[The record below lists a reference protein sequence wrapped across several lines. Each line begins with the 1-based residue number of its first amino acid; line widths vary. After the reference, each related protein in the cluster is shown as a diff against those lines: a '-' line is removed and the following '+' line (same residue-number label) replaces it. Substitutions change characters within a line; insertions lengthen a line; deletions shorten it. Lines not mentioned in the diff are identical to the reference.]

1 MLFKLS
7 NALIQNNCVRFHTY
21 IMMQKYVRL
30 MTICRLWLAC
40 IFLFPLGGLYAMPN
54 SDILLDIVRHC
65 VDPKLENYCTR
76 CRAPIA
82 EVACTPETSCKKTT
96 EVWSSNTEYV
106 AIRDIKMCGCPA
118 SFVHGLV
125 MPLQVI
131 TGVEDPLRPE
141 GIWQYAWDE
150 ATLRMEAEAI
160 ALVVNPQNFRSQ
172 NQLHVHLVRLK
183 PQARAEFK
191 SMATGTSSNLLSVWK
206 IAAELAKQ
214 QNLPDYGVLVSTE
227 ESGGFKVVVTTV
239 SPGHLFTQ
247 YVCR

>member
-1 MLFKLS
+1 
-7 NALIQNNCVRFHTY
+7 
-21 IMMQKYVRL
+21 MQKYVRL

-82 EVACTPETSCKKTT
+82 EVACTPETSCRKTT
-96 EVWSSNTEYV
+96 EVWSINTEYV

-150 ATLRMEAEAI
+150 AALRMEAEAI

-191 SMATGTSSNLLSVWK
+191 SMATGTSSNLLNVWK

>member
-1 MLFKLS
+1 
-7 NALIQNNCVRFHTY
+7 
-21 IMMQKYVRL
+21 MMQKYVRL

-150 ATLRMEAEAI
+150 AALRMEAEAI

-172 NQLHVHLVRLK
+172 NQLHIHLVRLK

-191 SMATGTSSNLLSVWK
+191 SMATGTSSNLLNVWK

>member
-1 MLFKLS
+1 
-7 NALIQNNCVRFHTY
+7 
-21 IMMQKYVRL
+21 MQKYVRL

-191 SMATGTSSNLLSVWK
+191 SMATGTSSNLLNVWK

-239 SPGHLFTQ
+239 SPGYLFTQ

>member
-1 MLFKLS
+1 
-7 NALIQNNCVRFHTY
+7 
-21 IMMQKYVRL
+21 MMQKYVRL

-214 QNLPDYGVLVSTE
+214 KNLPDYGVLVSTE

>member
-1 MLFKLS
+1 
-7 NALIQNNCVRFHTY
+7 
-21 IMMQKYVRL
+21 MQKYVRL

-82 EVACTPETSCKKTT
+82 EVACTPETSCRRTT
-96 EVWSSNTEYV
+96 EVWSINTEYV

-150 ATLRMEAEAI
+150 AALRMEAEAI

>member
-1 MLFKLS
+1 
-7 NALIQNNCVRFHTY
+7 
-21 IMMQKYVRL
+21 MQKYVRL

-96 EVWSSNTEYV
+96 EVWSINTEYV
-106 AIRDIKMCGCPA
+106 AIRDIKRCGCPA

-150 ATLRMEAEAI
+150 AALRMEAEAI

-191 SMATGTSSNLLSVWK
+191 SMATGTSSNLLNVWK

-214 QNLPDYGVLVSTE
+214 QNLPDYGVLVSTD
-227 ESGGFKVVVTTV
+227 ESGGFKVVVTAV

>member
-1 MLFKLS
+1 
-7 NALIQNNCVRFHTY
+7 
-21 IMMQKYVRL
+21 MMQKYVRL

-131 TGVEDPLRPE
+131 TGVEDPSRPE
-141 GIWQYAWDE
+141 GIWQYAWDV
-150 ATLRMEAEAI
+150 ATQRIDSDSI

-191 SMATGTSSNLLSVWK
+191 SMATGTSSNLLNVWK

-227 ESGGFKVVVTTV
+227 ERGGFKVVVTAI

>member
-1 MLFKLS
+1 
-7 NALIQNNCVRFHTY
+7 
-21 IMMQKYVRL
+21 MQKYVRL

-150 ATLRMEAEAI
+150 AALRMEAEAI

-191 SMATGTSSNLLSVWK
+191 SMATGTSSNLLNVWK

>member
-1 MLFKLS
+1 
-7 NALIQNNCVRFHTY
+7 
-21 IMMQKYVRL
+21 MMQKYVRL

-160 ALVVNPQNFRSQ
+160 ALVVNPQKFRSQ

-191 SMATGTSSNLLSVWK
+191 SMATGTSSNLLNVWK

>member
-1 MLFKLS
+1 
-7 NALIQNNCVRFHTY
+7 
-21 IMMQKYVRL
+21 MQKYVRL

-150 ATLRMEAEAI
+150 AALRMEAEAI

-172 NQLHVHLVRLK
+172 NQLHIHLVRLK

-191 SMATGTSSNLLSVWK
+191 SMATGTSSNLLNVWK

>member
-1 MLFKLS
+1 
-7 NALIQNNCVRFHTY
+7 
-21 IMMQKYVRL
+21 MQKYVRL

-150 ATLRMEAEAI
+150 AALRMEAEAI

>member
-1 MLFKLS
+1 
-7 NALIQNNCVRFHTY
+7 
-21 IMMQKYVRL
+21 MMQKYVRL

-150 ATLRMEAEAI
+150 AALRMEAEAI

-191 SMATGTSSNLLSVWK
+191 SMATGTSSNLLNVWK

-227 ESGGFKVVVTTV
+227 KSGGFKVVVTTV

>member
-1 MLFKLS
+1 
-7 NALIQNNCVRFHTY
+7 
-21 IMMQKYVRL
+21 MQKYVRL

-150 ATLRMEAEAI
+150 AALRMEAEAI

-191 SMATGTSSNLLSVWK
+191 SMATGTSSNLLNVWK
-206 IAAELAKQ
+206 IAAELAKK

>member
-1 MLFKLS
+1 
-7 NALIQNNCVRFHTY
+7 
-21 IMMQKYVRL
+21 
-30 MTICRLWLAC
+30 MTIQRLLLAC
-40 IFLFPLGGLYAMPN
+40 LLLFPCGGLYARPN
-54 SDILLDIVRHC
+54 SDILLDIVQHC
-65 VDPKLENYCTR
+65 VDPKVANYCTQ

-82 EVACTPETSCKKTT
+82 EVACSPDTSCRKTT
-96 EVWSSNTEYV
+96 EVWSINTEYV
-106 AIRDIKMCGCPA
+106 AIRDIKMCACTA

-141 GIWQYAWDE
+141 GIWQYAWDV
-150 ATLRMEAEAI
+150 ATQHIASDSI

-183 PQARAEFK
+183 PEARAEFK
-191 SMATGTSSNLLSVWK
+191 SMATGNSSNLWNVWK

-214 QNLPDYGVLVSTE
+214 QNLPDYGVLVSKQ
-227 ESGGFKVVVTTV
+227 ESGGFKVVVTAT

>member
-1 MLFKLS
+1 
-7 NALIQNNCVRFHTY
+7 
-21 IMMQKYVRL
+21 MMHKYVRL
-30 MTICRLWLAC
+30 MTIHRLFLSC
-40 IFLFPLGGLYAMPN
+40 LLLFPWGGLYAMPN
-54 SDILLDIVRHC
+54 SDILLDIVKHC

-82 EVACTPETSCKKTT
+82 EVACSPDTSCRKTT
-96 EVWSSNTEYV
+96 EVWSINTEYV

-118 SFVHGLV
+118 SFFHGLV

-141 GIWQYAWDE
+141 GIWQYAWDV
-150 ATLRMEAEAI
+150 ATKRIDADSI

-191 SMATGTSSNLLSVWK
+191 SMATGTSSNLLNIWK

-227 ESGGFKVVVTTV
+227 ERGGFKVVVTPI

>member
-1 MLFKLS
+1 
-7 NALIQNNCVRFHTY
+7 
-21 IMMQKYVRL
+21 MMQKYVRL

-40 IFLFPLGGLYAMPN
+40 IFLFPWGGLYAMPN

-150 ATLRMEAEAI
+150 AALRMEAEAI

-191 SMATGTSSNLLSVWK
+191 SMATGTSSNLLNVWK

>member
-1 MLFKLS
+1 
-7 NALIQNNCVRFHTY
+7 
-21 IMMQKYVRL
+21 MMQKYVRL

-150 ATLRMEAEAI
+150 AALRMEAEAI

-191 SMATGTSSNLLSVWK
+191 SMATGTSSSLLSVWK

>member
-1 MLFKLS
+1 
-7 NALIQNNCVRFHTY
+7 
-21 IMMQKYVRL
+21 

-150 ATLRMEAEAI
+150 AALRMEAEAI

-191 SMATGTSSNLLSVWK
+191 SMATGTSSNLLNVWK
-206 IAAELAKQ
+206 IAAELAKK

>member
-150 ATLRMEAEAI
+150 AALRMEAEAI

-172 NQLHVHLVRLK
+172 NQLHIHLVRLK

-191 SMATGTSSNLLSVWK
+191 SMATGTSSNLLNVWK

>member
-1 MLFKLS
+1 
-7 NALIQNNCVRFHTY
+7 
-21 IMMQKYVRL
+21 MMQKYVRL

-82 EVACTPETSCKKTT
+82 EVACTPETSCRKTT

-191 SMATGTSSNLLSVWK
+191 SMATGTSSNLLNVWK

>member
-1 MLFKLS
+1 
-7 NALIQNNCVRFHTY
+7 
-21 IMMQKYVRL
+21 MQKYVRL

-150 ATLRMEAEAI
+150 AALRMEAEAI

-191 SMATGTSSNLLSVWK
+191 SMATGTSSNLLNVWK

-227 ESGGFKVVVTTV
+227 KSGGFKVVVTTV

>member
-1 MLFKLS
+1 
-7 NALIQNNCVRFHTY
+7 
-21 IMMQKYVRL
+21 MMQKYVRL

-150 ATLRMEAEAI
+150 AALRMEAEAI

-191 SMATGTSSNLLSVWK
+191 SMATGTSSNLLNVWK

>member
-1 MLFKLS
+1 
-7 NALIQNNCVRFHTY
+7 
-21 IMMQKYVRL
+21 MQKYVRL

-40 IFLFPLGGLYAMPN
+40 IFLFPLGGLYATPN

-82 EVACTPETSCKKTT
+82 EAACTPETSCRKTT
-96 EVWSSNTEYV
+96 EVWSINTEYV

-125 MPLQVI
+125 MPLQII

-150 ATLRMEAEAI
+150 AALRMEVEAI

>member
-1 MLFKLS
+1 
-7 NALIQNNCVRFHTY
+7 
-21 IMMQKYVRL
+21 MMQKYVRL

-172 NQLHVHLVRLK
+172 NQLHIHLVRLK

-191 SMATGTSSNLLSVWK
+191 SMATGTSSNLLNVWK
-206 IAAELAKQ
+206 IAAELAKK

>member
-1 MLFKLS
+1 M
-7 NALIQNNCVRFHTY
+7 T
-21 IMMQKYVRL
+21 QKYVRL
-30 MTICRLWLAC
+30 MTMLRLWLAC
-40 IFLFPLGGLYAMPN
+40 LLLVPWGGLYAAAS
-54 SDILLDIVRHC
+54 SDILLDIVKHC
-65 VDPKLENYCTR
+65 VDPKLENYCAR

-82 EVACTPETSCKKTT
+82 EVACSPETSCRKTT
-96 EVWSSNTEYV
+96 EVWSINTDYV

-191 SMATGTSSNLLSVWK
+191 SMATGTSPNLLNVWK

>member
-1 MLFKLS
+1 
-7 NALIQNNCVRFHTY
+7 
-21 IMMQKYVRL
+21 MQKYVRL

>member
-1 MLFKLS
+1 
-7 NALIQNNCVRFHTY
+7 
-21 IMMQKYVRL
+21 MMQKYVRL

-96 EVWSSNTEYV
+96 EVWSINTDYV

-118 SFVHGLV
+118 SFLHGLV

-150 ATLRMEAEAI
+150 AALRMEAEAI

-191 SMATGTSSNLLSVWK
+191 SMATGTSSNLLNVWK

>member
-1 MLFKLS
+1 
-7 NALIQNNCVRFHTY
+7 
-21 IMMQKYVRL
+21 MMQKDVRL

>member
-1 MLFKLS
+1 M
-7 NALIQNNCVRFHTY
+7 QN
-21 IMMQKYVRL
+21 YVRL
-30 MTICRLWLAC
+30 MTICRLGLAC
-40 IFLFPLGGLYAMPN
+40 IFLFPLGGLYATPN

-82 EVACTPETSCKKTT
+82 EAACTPETSCRKTT
-96 EVWSSNTEYV
+96 EVWSINTEYV

-150 ATLRMEAEAI
+150 AALRMEAEAI

>member
-1 MLFKLS
+1 
-7 NALIQNNCVRFHTY
+7 
-21 IMMQKYVRL
+21 MMQKYVRL

>member
-1 MLFKLS
+1 
-7 NALIQNNCVRFHTY
+7 
-21 IMMQKYVRL
+21 MMQKYVRL

-214 QNLPDYGVLVSTE
+214 QNLPDYGVLVSTQ

>member
-1 MLFKLS
+1 
-7 NALIQNNCVRFHTY
+7 
-21 IMMQKYVRL
+21 MQKYVRL

-191 SMATGTSSNLLSVWK
+191 SMATGTSSNLLNVWK
-206 IAAELAKQ
+206 IAAELAKK

>member
-1 MLFKLS
+1 
-7 NALIQNNCVRFHTY
+7 
-21 IMMQKYVRL
+21 
-30 MTICRLWLAC
+30 
-40 IFLFPLGGLYAMPN
+40 
-54 SDILLDIVRHC
+54 
-65 VDPKLENYCTR
+65 
-76 CRAPIA
+76 
-82 EVACTPETSCKKTT
+82 VACTPETSCRKTT
-96 EVWSSNTEYV
+96 EVWSINTDYV

-141 GIWQYAWDE
+141 GIWQYAWDV
-150 ATLRMEAEAI
+150 ATKRIESDSI

-172 NQLHVHLVRLK
+172 NQLHVHLVHLK

-191 SMATGTSSNLLSVWK
+191 SMATGNSSNLLNVWQ

-227 ESGGFKVVVTTV
+227 ESGGFKVVVTAV